1 MKKPLIFRAKNNL
14 ICILNPISRAKSF
27 SCGILVG
34 SGSFTEKPDTIGF
47 SHFVEHMVFKG
58 TKTRTYKEI
67 NKEIEK
73 YGGYLNAFT
82 DRNYTLFYTKIIPQ
96 FYKKSLEILLDI
108 IFNPVFP
115 EDEIKKEI
123 KVVLEEIAM
132 YEDSPDDNIV
142 DLLFESSYPDSYL
155 GWPILGKPERIS
167 SIKRDEIV
175 NYWQSFYYNSNMIIS
190 AAGNFDVNEFLSIVE
205 NIEGRENKKEE
216 KGNPN
221 TIFKANNSYKLKDV
235 EQLHIGLGK
244 ETINIYSEEKEKYS
258 LSLLNSILGGSSSSR
273 LYSRIREDMG
283 LCYSISSSI
292 HLDRNTG
299 LFSVFT
305 ATDPKNNKNIVE
317 IIIDEIENVKKD
329 RIKDEELEIAKAQFK
344 ASIMFNQENM
354 SSIMKRNASQYFWYN
369 KIISS
374 QDVLKKIEKIN
385 MKDIYD
391 IYYKTFSDKNY
402 SIYKIIPEDSK

>member
-1 MKKPLIFRAKNNL
+1 
-14 ICILNPISRAKSF
+14 
-27 SCGILVG
+27 
-34 SGSFTEKPDTIGF
+34 
-47 SHFVEHMVFKG
+47 
-58 TKTRTYKEI
+58 
-67 NKEIEK
+67 
-73 YGGYLNAFT
+73 
-82 DRNYTLFYTKIIPQ
+82 
-96 FYKKSLEILLDI
+96 
-108 IFNPVFP
+108 
-115 EDEIKKEI
+115 
-123 KVVLEEIAM
+123 
-132 YEDSPDDNIV
+132 
-142 DLLFESSYPDSYL
+142 
-155 GWPILGKPERIS
+155 
-167 SIKRDEIV
+167 
-175 NYWQSFYYNSNMIIS
+175 
-190 AAGNFDVNEFLSIVE
+190 
-205 NIEGRENKKEE
+205 
-216 KGNPN
+216 
-221 TIFKANNSYKLKDV
+221 
-235 EQLHIGLGK
+235 
-244 ETINIYSEEKEKYS
+244 
-258 LSLLNSILGGSSSSR
+258 

>member
-258 LSLLNSILGGSSSSR
+258 LSLLNSILGGQ
-273 LYSRIREDMG
+273 LIFK
-283 LCYSISSSI
+283 I
-292 HLDRNTG
+292 
-299 LFSVFT
+299 VF
-305 ATDPKNNKNIVE
+305 
-317 IIIDEIENVKKD
+317 
-329 RIKDEELEIAKAQFK
+329 
-344 ASIMFNQENM
+344 
-354 SSIMKRNASQYFWYN
+354 
-369 KIISS
+369 
-374 QDVLKKIEKIN
+374 
-385 MKDIYD
+385 
-391 IYYKTFSDKNY
+391 
-402 SIYKIIPEDSK
+402 